1 MNSVNKNSVNKMIDL
16 LSSEGAKTTFVF
28 TSEVVAR
35 SYLEACARRYP
46 NKAIFSDSAISWDT
60 FQEKFTPYP
69 RDKVKAV
76 FTDRLLFVQHFFAS
90 KSVTKST
97 TINATNSSTKSST
110 SQDAMSQL
118 KYYCDSNYAC
128 SKPAYMRSIAK
139 ALPHMCKAFDLE
151 NTSDSLTLLDKTLQ
165 HAPKEM
171 QADLLLLVPAYKAYL
186 DQQNLYEPALYEPNF
201 HVPAADGSLASN
213 YTLVFPQTFSK
224 SAVLKALE
232 VCPHVDLE
240 PHEEALKLKLFNNS
254 LSEIRACLRSVYALL
269 TSGTH
274 PNDIAITCSDYDAYK
289 PYLDQE
295 AQKRDITLT
304 FNNAKPIS
312 SYTPGAFFCALERVK
327 AENYSFK
334 SMKALLLDL
343 RFPYKNREL
352 LVSIIQKAV
361 DCKCQDGPLSN
372 WIAKFKKLGASAEA
386 ERLEQ
391 IETGIKAVV
400 DCKDPLQLR
409 ENVMILVKDLFGE
422 DEWTKRPDENDSLK
436 AQNARIFGS
445 CARELD
451 NLSAHAKGLDVSGD
465 ISLFSLFVDILRD
478 KVYRPNTG
486 KNNINVYKYPA
497 DAGLAV
503 KYHFTLGLTDS
514 NTKVLLNPYPFL
526 PLDTAKTMEEVRALE
541 DSVLSLYGQTLDG
554 GFSWMSSAEE
564 GFSGADVVPTLF
576 LKGDRIEK
584 VKKVECDSFEE
595 EISVWKG
602 KKELTEGQVLAITQK
617 QKDCFERAYQSEL
630 DFSNETSFAPVAT
643 PFKISVSRV
652 KELETCPYRG
662 YAYCKLGLNNLD
674 FEPNMADAAQI
685 GDLLH
690 EALQKALKEAKTLD
704 NIKPDRLQELF
715 NLEVDKYEKEAKA
728 TDSVHVAYIRH
739 KYSELLPNL
748 ISCFE
753 EKEGD
758 RNLDNG
764 TARKLGG
771 MDFKAKEYTAPAII
785 PEGTDLQFEGRMD
798 CILQDGEGNLAVI
811 DLKKDASKHHG
822 GTLDKVNL
830 QLAIYAKMLEKDSH
844 FGKRPEIGAFYSFE
858 GGKFL
863 FVWPKFGYNKAY
875 NNFFYDENSVST
887 DPAPKSDK
895 TEYVEENYNKRVKE
909 LDRIVK
915 EHDFAPKPK
924 EANSCKNCSFYN
936 LCREGFQTV

>member
-1 MNSVNKNSVNKMIDL
+1 MMDSANKNSVNIMVDL
-16 LSSEGAKTTFVF
+16 LSKEGSQTTFVF
-28 TSEVVAR
+28 TSEIVAR

-69 RDKVKAV
+69 RDQVKAV
-76 FTDRLLFVQHFFAS
+76 FTDRLLFVQQFFSAKDS
-90 KSVTKST
+90 
-97 TINATNSSTKSST
+97 NSQT
-110 SQDAMSQL
+110 AMSKL
-118 KYYCDSNYAC
+118 KYYCDSNYTC

-139 ALPHMCKAFDLE
+139 ALPHMCKAFNLENKLENNLGDNQE
-151 NTSDSLTLLDKTLQ
+151 NTSGQLTLLDKTLQ
-165 HAPKEM
+165 NAPKEM

-186 DQQNLYEPALYEPNF
+186 DQQGLYETALYEPDF
-201 HVPAADGSLASN
+201 TKPANDGSLASN

-232 VCPHVDLE
+232 VCKHVDLE
-240 PHEEALKLKLFNNS
+240 PHEQGLKLKLFNNS
-254 LSEIRACLRSVYALL
+254 LSEIRACLRNVYTLL
-269 TSGTH
+269 TNGTR

-327 AENYSFK
+327 GENYSFK
-334 SMKALLLDL
+334 SMKSLLLDL
-343 RFPYKNREL
+343 RFPYKNRDL

-372 WIAKFKKLGASAEA
+372 WITKFKKLGALEEA
-386 ERLEQ
+386 TRLEQ
-391 IETGIKAVV
+391 LETGIKAVV

-409 ENVMILVKDLFGE
+409 ENVMILIKDLFGDE
-422 DEWTKRPDENDSLK
+422 EWTKRPDENDSLK

-445 CARELD
+445 CERELD
-451 NLSAHAKGLDVSGD
+451 NLSVHANGLELGKDLD
-465 ISLFSLFVDILRD
+465 LFSLFVDILKD
-478 KVYRPNTG
+478 KTYRPNTG

-526 PLDTAKTMEEVRALE
+526 PLDTAKTLEEVRALE
-541 DSVLSLYGQTLDG
+541 DSVLNLYGQTLDG
-554 GFSWMSSAEE
+554 GSSWMSSAEE
-564 GFSGADVVPTLF
+564 AFSGADVVPTLF

-602 KKELTEGQVLAITQK
+602 QKELTEGQVLAITQK

-630 DFSNETSFAPVAT
+630 DFSNEMSFAPVDT

-662 YAYCKLGLNNLD
+662 YVYCKLGLNNLD
-674 FEPNMADAAQI
+674 FEPNMTDAAQI
-685 GDLLH
+685 GNLLH
-690 EALQKALKEAKTLD
+690 EALQKALKEANTLD
-704 NIKPDRLQELF
+704 NIKADGLQEIF
-715 NLEVDKYEKEAKA
+715 DQVVEEYEKTAKA

-739 KYSELLPNL
+739 RYSGLLPKL
-748 ISCFE
+748 IGCFE
-753 EKEGD
+753 ETEND
-758 RNLDNG
+758 RNLDNY

-785 PEGTDLQFEGRMD
+785 PEGTGLQFEGRMD
-798 CILQDGEGNLAVI
+798 CILQDGDGDLAVI

-822 GTLDKVNL
+822 GSLDKCNL
-830 QLAIYAKMLEKDSH
+830 QVAIYAKMLEKDSH

-858 GGKFL
+858 AGKFL
-863 FVWPKFGYNKAY
+863 FVWPKFGYNRAY

-895 TEYVEENYNKRVKE
+895 TEYVEENYKKRVKE

-915 EHDFAPKPK
+915 EQDFAPRPK
-924 EANSCKNCSFYN
+924 DVDSCKNCPFYS
-936 LCREGFQTV
+936 LCRKGFQTV